1 MFYYGPAGKA
11 DVVVEYREI
20 ECKSALN
27 RVRGM
32 PFAWS
37 LNPYRG
43 CAHACHYCFARP
55 THRFFELGI
64 GDDFTGIIYV
74 KRNLAEVLAGELSRP
89 AWRREQVALG
99 TATDP
104 YQPAE
109 GRYRL
114 TRAALEQFARFRT
127 PVSLLTKNP
136 LIVRDLDVLQ
146 DLDARAELS
155 VAFSVPTVDREIWRR
170 TEPGTAP
177 PHQRLAAMRRLA
189 DAGVNAG
196 VLMAPLLP
204 GLSADRAQVERTVRA
219 AADHGARF
227 VGSGLLNLSAELRD
241 YYFDFLAAEYP
252 SLLDGYR
259 RLYGEKYAP
268 KRYRDRVSAR
278 VLELQRLAGIPER
291 ADRPRAVT
299 PAVRQLGLPLR

>member
-1 MFYYGPAGKA
+1 M
-11 DVVVEYREI
+11 VEYREI

-74 KRNLAEVLAGELSRP
+74 KRNLAAVLAGELARRS
-89 AWRREQVALG
+89 WRREQVALG

-114 TRAALEQFARFRT
+114 TRAALEQFARFRS

-136 LIVRDLDVLQ
+136 LIVRDLDVLAEV
-146 DLDARAELS
+146 DARAELS

-177 PHQRLAAMRRLA
+177 PHQRLAAMRRLV
-189 DAGVNAG
+189 DAGVHAG

-227 VGSGLLNLSAELRD
+227 GGSGLLNLSPELRD

-252 SLLDGYR
+252 ALLDGYR
-259 RLYGEKYAP
+259 RLYGQKYAP
-268 KRYRDRVSAR
+268 RRYRDRVAAR
-278 VLELQRLAGIPER
+278 VQELREAAGVS
-291 ADRPRAVT
+291 DRPAPPRAVT
-299 PAVRQLGLPLR
+299 PPVQQLGLPLR

>member
-1 MFYYGPAGKA
+1 M
-11 DVVVEYREI
+11 VEYREI

-32 PFAWS
+32 PFSWS

-43 CAHACHYCFARP
+43 CAHGCHYCFARP
-55 THRFFELGI
+55 THRFFDLGI
-64 GDDFTGIIYV
+64 GEDFTGIVYV
-74 KRNLAEVLAGELSRP
+74 KRNLAAVLAGELARP
-89 AWRREQVALG
+89 KWAREQVALG

-114 TRAALEQFARFRT
+114 TRAALEQLARFRT

-136 LIVRDLDVLQ
+136 MIVRDIDLLQ
-146 DLDARAELS
+146 EVEARAGLS
-155 VAFSVPTVDREIWRR
+155 VCFSTPTVDEEIWRR

-177 PHQRLAAMRRLA
+177 PLQRLAAMRRLV
-189 DAGVNAG
+189 DAGINAG

-204 GLSADRAQVERTVRA
+204 GLSADRAQVERTVQA
-219 AADHGARF
+219 AAEHGACF
-227 VGSGLLNLSAELRD
+227 VGSNVLNLSAELRG
-241 YYFDFLAAEYP
+241 YYFGFLRAEYP
-252 SLLDGYR
+252 ELLDGYR

-268 KRYRDRVSAR
+268 KRYRERVAAR
-278 VLELQRLAGIPER
+278 VDELRQEAGIV
-291 ADRPRAVT
+291 DRPQPPRPGP
-299 PAVRQLGLPLR
+299 PAARQLGLALP

>member
-1 MFYYGPAGKA
+1 M
-11 DVVVEYREI
+11 
-20 ECKSALN
+20 
-27 RVRGM
+27 
-32 PFAWS
+32 
-37 LNPYRG
+37 
-43 CAHACHYCFARP
+43 
-55 THRFFELGI
+55 
-64 GDDFTGIIYV
+64 
-74 KRNLAEVLAGELSRP
+74 
-89 AWRREQVALG
+89 
-99 TATDP
+99 
-104 YQPAE
+104 
-109 GRYRL
+109 
-114 TRAALEQFARFRT
+114 
-127 PVSLLTKNP
+127 
-136 LIVRDLDVLQ
+136 
-146 DLDARAELS
+146 
-155 VAFSVPTVDREIWRR
+155 
-170 TEPGTAP
+170 
-177 PHQRLAAMRRLA
+177 QRLAAMRRLA

-268 KRYRDRVSAR
+268 KRYRERVSAR

>member
-1 MFYYGPAGKA
+1 M
-11 DVVVEYREI
+11 VEYREI
-20 ECKSALN
+20 TCKSALN

-43 CAHACHYCFARP
+43 CAHGCHYCFARP

-89 AWRREQVALG
+89 GWRREQVALG

-114 TRAALEQFARFRT
+114 TRAALEQFARFRS

-136 LIVRDLDVLQ
+136 LIVRDLDVLRE
-146 DLDARAELS
+146 LDARAELS

-189 DAGVNAG
+189 DAGINAG

-204 GLSADRAQVERTVRA
+204 GLSADRVQVERTVRA

-227 VGSGLLNLSAELRD
+227 VGSGLLNLSPELRA
-241 YYFDFLAAEYP
+241 YYFDFLSAEYP
-252 SLLDGYR
+252 ALLDGYR

-268 KRYRDRVSAR
+268 KRYRERVSAR
-278 VLELQRLAGIPER
+278 VLEVQRLAGIPER
-291 ADRPRAVT
+291 TDPPRAVT

>member
-1 MFYYGPAGKA
+1 M
-11 DVVVEYREI
+11 VEYREI
-20 ECKSALN
+20 TCKSALN

-43 CAHACHYCFARP
+43 CAHGCHYCFARP

-89 AWRREQVALG
+89 GWRREQVALG

-189 DAGVNAG
+189 DAGINAG

-268 KRYRDRVSAR
+268 KRYRDRVSER

>member
-1 MFYYGPAGKA
+1 M
-11 DVVVEYREI
+11 VEYREI

-74 KRNLAEVLAGELSRP
+74 KRNLVAVLAGELSRP
-89 AWRREQVALG
+89 GWRREQVALG

-114 TRAALEQFARFRT
+114 TRAALEQFA
-127 PVSLLTKNP
+127 LLP
-136 LIVRDLDVLQ
+136 Q
-146 DLDARAELS
+146 
-155 VAFSVPTVDREIWRR
+155 P
-170 TEPGTAP
+170 
-177 PHQRLAAMRRLA
+177 RLAAHQESAHRARPRR
-189 DAGVNAG
+189 AGGGRDPARASASPSASRPSIGRSGAARSPARRRPTSAWRRCAASSTRAIHAG

-204 GLSADRAQVERTVRA
+204 GLSADRVQVERTVRA

-227 VGSGLLNLSAELRD
+227 VGSGLLNLSPELRD
-241 YYFDFLAAEYP
+241 YYFGFLAAEYP
-252 SLLDGYR
+252 ALLDGYR

-268 KRYRDRVSAR
+268 KRYRDRVAAR
-278 VLELQRLAGIPER
+278 VQELKEAAGVPDR
-291 ADRPRAVT
+291 PDRPRAVDASRAAVG
-299 PAVRQLGLPLR
+299 PAPALASRLGHG

>member
-1 MFYYGPAGKA
+1 M
-11 DVVVEYREI
+11 VEYREI
-20 ECKSALN
+20 TCKSALN

-43 CAHACHYCFARP
+43 CAHGCHYCFARP

-89 AWRREQVALG
+89 GWRREQVALG

-189 DAGVNAG
+189 DAGINAG

-268 KRYRDRVSAR
+268 KRYRDRVSER

-291 ADRPRAVT
+291 ADPPRAVT